1 MRGRCV
7 KKNVVCDHFPHLER
21 FLCPPPTRKKHDLT
35 SQARPSLPFSTLSEK
50 DEGFPRCSSA
60 NTGIGNSLA
69 VQCLRLSALTVKSL
83 GSGPGWETKILQA
96 AWCNLYIQWLSQ
108 AFLQCLLT
116 SACVWGMTSQ
126 LLLQKLPTSCG
137 RVNQTQKPRHL
148 EEGKNQCK

>member
-1 MRGRCV
+1 MGSPLLPGRIKGRNSLVLPSSSQKWRASRSSPLPREHSRRRPPKLTRTPHYSCMRGRCV

-60 NTGIGNSLA
+60 NTVIGNSLA

-96 AWCNLYIQWLSQ
+96 A
-108 AFLQCLLT
+108 
-116 SACVWGMTSQ
+116 
-126 LLLQKLPTSCG
+126 
-137 RVNQTQKPRHL
+137 
-148 EEGKNQCK
+148 